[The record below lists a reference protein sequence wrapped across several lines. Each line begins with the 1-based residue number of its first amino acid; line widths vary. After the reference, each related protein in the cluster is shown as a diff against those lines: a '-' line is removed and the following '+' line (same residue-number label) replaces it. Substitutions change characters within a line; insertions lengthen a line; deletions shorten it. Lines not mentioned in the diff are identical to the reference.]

1 MASSY
6 NAGRPLPLV
15 VSVKERTET
24 GPRFELDAEVLKQ
37 MMDLDKLSSAK
48 VAVISVTGAFRTG
61 KSFLLNFFLR
71 YLRAL
76 SRGDTRDWILS
87 EDQLD
92 DGFHWRSG
100 IERHHRDPHLPF
112 FIRKPDGQEVA
123 VLLMDT
129 QGTFDHQSTQQ
140 DCTTIFAFSTLM
152 SSVQILNI
160 SQKVQE
166 TDLQHLRLF
175 VEFAGMAK
183 GSKEKAL
190 QHLWFLIRDWQNPDD
205 FEYGVADGAEYL
217 KQILKCDEQM
227 PRENQEL
234 RQGITHHFEQAS
246 CCLLPHPGNAVAS
259 SKFRG
264 ELKKL
269 DAMFVDEL
277 EKFVALIASPE
288 NIPVKQ
294 INGRDF
300 KGVDFFALKEYFDAI
315 CSSRLPTPRSIFTA
329 TVDMINVLA
338 ASEAKQLFETK
349 IQEFFRSESSLDI
362 SSAEM
367 DKVLAGIEKE
377 ALKLFNSRC
386 MEVADFDVDCLA
398 EDTEDDCMR
407 FEFNADIFKQMR
419 NAQKLATCKVVLIS
433 VAGAFR
439 KGKSFLLN
447 FFLRYLRAL
456 SRGDTRDWIRSDDQ
470 LDDGFHWRA
479 GSERDTTGILIW
491 SEPFFI
497 RKPDGQEV
505 AVLLMDTQGAFDHQ
519 STQRDCAT
527 IFGFSTL
534 LSSVQIFN
542 ISQNIQETDL
552 QHLRLFVEFASMAR
566 ESKDKKV
573 LQHLWFL
580 TRDWQNSHEHDYG
593 STGGQEYLDKVL
605 ACDSRKPK
613 ENQELRLGIKRY
625 FERASCCLLPHP
637 GKAVA
642 AKDFRGEIHRLDP
655 EFVDEME
662 KFIPVIASPQ
672 ALVVKKVNGTEL
684 PGKELFKFFDIYFE
698 AFKNGKMPTP
708 RNIFDATV
716 EMANITAAQ
725 GARQMF
731 EDSLDPDLHDDEF
744 FDILEVLKQQSLEY
758 FLSNC
763 MQPESA
769 ATKKTLE
776 KLQEE
781 IQGLLDNKKFVRRLQ
796 SRTLSADRKNQQL
809 QHEIGRL
816 QLQNMDPVVEGQQW
830 DDEQDRFQFNRDF
843 AELID
848 SPERLAK
855 SPVAVI
861 SVAGAFRKGK
871 SFLLNFFL
879 RYLRALSRGDTRDWI
894 LSEDQL
900 DDGFHWRAG
909 SERDTTGILIWS
921 EPFFIRKP
929 DGQEVAVLLMDTQ
942 GTFDHQSTQ
951 QDCTTIFAFS
961 TLMSSVQIFNISQN
975 IQETDL
981 QHLRLFIEFASMAKN
996 SAKKVLQH
1004 LWFLIRDW
1012 QNPDEYDYGANGGE
1026 DYLKNV
1032 LACDEKK
1039 PPENQ
1044 ALRQGIKRQFEAASS
1059 FLLPYPGKAVTRADF
1074 KGQVDRLDSDFVEHL
1089 DCFVR
1094 RILAPENLVVKKL
1107 NGKVLTGR
1115 EFFSLIE
1122 VYFDAFRLGK
1132 LPTPKSIFTATV
1144 EMANQSASRD
1154 AVKFFE
1160 DSMGSLSGPTAISDQ
1175 ELSDLLSTMFEQAMQ
1190 HFDDNCMERGSK
1202 DTAQTRMKLEAELRG
1217 LFQQQQM
1224 LNQLK
1229 SDKIEAETKS
1239 RMLMDHIKR
1248 MQDESLAAAQRMC
1261 EMEKEFADKV
1271 AEIQRSAITRE
1282 QMEEMLVKHST
1293 AQKELEKQNE
1303 KMMKRT
1309 VEMAEKNRK
1318 LMSKLKQNK
1327 EEAMQQQQEM
1337 MEEFM
1342 RQMKVAQEKYR
1353 KAAEDSS
1360 NFFTKYVSPILSAAV
1375 PTALRLW
1382 FQS

>member
-100 IERHHRDPHLPF
+100 I
-112 FIRKPDGQEVA
+112 
-123 VLLMDT
+123 
-129 QGTFDHQSTQQ
+129 
-140 DCTTIFAFSTLM
+140 
-152 SSVQILNI
+152 
-160 SQKVQE
+160 
-166 TDLQHLRLF
+166 
-175 VEFAGMAK
+175 
-183 GSKEKAL
+183 
-190 QHLWFLIRDWQNPDD
+190 
-205 FEYGVADGAEYL
+205 
-217 KQILKCDEQM
+217 
-227 PRENQEL
+227 
-234 RQGITHHFEQAS
+234 
-246 CCLLPHPGNAVAS
+246 
-259 SKFRG
+259 
-264 ELKKL
+264 
-269 DAMFVDEL
+269 
-277 EKFVALIASPE
+277 
-288 NIPVKQ
+288 
-294 INGRDF
+294 
-300 KGVDFFALKEYFDAI
+300 
-315 CSSRLPTPRSIFTA
+315 
-329 TVDMINVLA
+329 
-338 ASEAKQLFETK
+338 
-349 IQEFFRSESSLDI
+349 
-362 SSAEM
+362 
-367 DKVLAGIEKE
+367 
-377 ALKLFNSRC
+377 
-386 MEVADFDVDCLA
+386 
-398 EDTEDDCMR
+398 
-407 FEFNADIFKQMR
+407 
-419 NAQKLATCKVVLIS
+419 
-433 VAGAFR
+433 
-439 KGKSFLLN
+439 
-447 FFLRYLRAL
+447 
-456 SRGDTRDWIRSDDQ
+456 
-470 LDDGFHWRA
+470 
-479 GSERDTTGILIW
+479 ERDTTGILIW

-816 QLQNMDPVVEGQQW
+816 QLQNMDVLQQMENMEENFRRTEEEIRRQSVSK
-830 DDEQDRFQFNRDF
+830 DEMDRLLQDLSMQHLADKMKIQADSEKLVGKVNQLAEMNSQLKNQLSVRQQEAQRSFERREQLRQSEV
-843 AELID
+843 AELQ
-848 SPERLAK
+848 SR
-855 SPVAVI
+855 I
-861 SVAGAFRKGK
+861 S
-871 SFLLNFFL
+871 
-879 RYLRALSRGDTRDWI
+879 
-894 LSEDQL
+894 QL
-900 DDGFHWRAG
+900 E
-909 SERDTTGILIWS
+909 S
-921 EPFFIRKP
+921 RKP
-929 DGQEVAVLLMDTQ
+929 KRSCVLM
-942 GTFDHQSTQ
+942 
-951 QDCTTIFAFS
+951 
-961 TLMSSVQIFNISQN
+961 
-975 IQETDL
+975 
-981 QHLRLFIEFASMAKN
+981 
-996 SAKKVLQH
+996 
-1004 LWFLIRDW
+1004 
-1012 QNPDEYDYGANGGE
+1012 
-1026 DYLKNV
+1026 
-1032 LACDEKK
+1032 
-1039 PPENQ
+1039 
-1044 ALRQGIKRQFEAASS
+1044 
-1059 FLLPYPGKAVTRADF
+1059 
-1074 KGQVDRLDSDFVEHL
+1074 
-1089 DCFVR
+1089 
-1094 RILAPENLVVKKL
+1094 
-1107 NGKVLTGR
+1107 
-1115 EFFSLIE
+1115 
-1122 VYFDAFRLGK
+1122 
-1132 LPTPKSIFTATV
+1132 
-1144 EMANQSASRD
+1144 
-1154 AVKFFE
+1154 
-1160 DSMGSLSGPTAISDQ
+1160 
-1175 ELSDLLSTMFEQAMQ
+1175 
-1190 HFDDNCMERGSK
+1190 
-1202 DTAQTRMKLEAELRG
+1202 
-1217 LFQQQQM
+1217 
-1224 LNQLK
+1224 
-1229 SDKIEAETKS
+1229 
-1239 RMLMDHIKR
+1239 
-1248 MQDESLAAAQRMC
+1248 
-1261 EMEKEFADKV
+1261 
-1271 AEIQRSAITRE
+1271 
-1282 QMEEMLVKHST
+1282 
-1293 AQKELEKQNE
+1293 
-1303 KMMKRT
+1303 
-1309 VEMAEKNRK
+1309 
-1318 LMSKLKQNK
+1318 
-1327 EEAMQQQQEM
+1327 
-1337 MEEFM
+1337 
-1342 RQMKVAQEKYR
+1342 
-1353 KAAEDSS
+1353 
-1360 NFFTKYVSPILSAAV
+1360 
-1375 PTALRLW
+1375 
-1382 FQS
+1382 